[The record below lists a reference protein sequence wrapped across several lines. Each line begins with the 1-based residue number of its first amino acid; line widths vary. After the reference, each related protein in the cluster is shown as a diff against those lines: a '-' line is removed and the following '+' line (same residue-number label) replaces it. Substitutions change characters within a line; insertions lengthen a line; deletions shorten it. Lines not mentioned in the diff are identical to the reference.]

1 MPFKSRSQQKWMY
14 ANEPAMA
21 KQWQKETPKGK
32 KLPEHVKKAFQLGNG
47 QPVQLPQRPMA
58 PKAPVAPAGARP
70 APAPQMAQQQP
81 HLRVPGSVQPVVGPQ
96 AQANLDQ
103 KKQSDVAAVQ
113 AMQAKV
119 ACQHLRLSAL
129 TKIALARK

>member
-1 MPFKSRSQQKWMY
+1 MRSKAQR
-14 ANEPAMA
+14 AFLHIHHPEMA
-21 KQWQKETPKGK
+21 ARWEKETPKGK

-103 KKQSDVAAVQ
+103 KKQNDVAAVQ

-119 ACQHLRLSAL
+119 ACQRLRLSAL